1 MPDITQITIPSGT
14 YDIKD
19 ATARA
24 QLGNLATVATTG
36 SYNDLTDKPSSGGN
50 VTTCILPAFSAAG
63 TQNVA
68 VTGITVDSNP
78 TLDIYIPTAADLA
91 TSAVDWAHIYR
102 ADTYDG
108 GITFYSDGVVTGGE
122 TIIIKGY

>member
-1 MPDITQITIPSGT
+1 MADITQINVNGTT

-19 ATARA
+19 SSAVKSVNNNLPDAS
-24 QLGNLATVATTG
+24 GNVTIQAG
-36 SYNDLTDKPSSGGN
+36 GGN

-68 VTGITVDSNP
+68 VTGVTIDSNP

>member
-1 MPDITQITIPSGT
+1 MPTTYRKKQLFEDASKENGVYPVTVTDAVFDSNGT
-14 YDIKD
+14 SLD
-19 ATARA
+19 
-24 QLGNLATVATTG
+24 NL
-36 SYNDLTDKPSSGGN
+36 LRGN

-78 TLDIYIPTAADLA
+78 TLDIYIPTAADLP

-108 GITFYSDGVVTGGE
+108 GITFYSDGIVTGGE